1 MAKLETTKERVNALK
16 EVNEI
21 IKRLFGYDEWIT
33 KTSRLPEDGY
43 VYKLNIAKDKNF
55 KEGGL
60 SITMTRDKLIAV
72 VKSSGQE
79 FAKKASTLAKHH
91 EIALD
96 DAETELLN
104 KFILKG

>member
-1 MAKLETTKERVNALK
+1 MAKLETTKERVGALK

-33 KTSRLPEDGY
+33 KTQRLPEDNY
-43 VYKLNIAKDKNF
+43 VYKLNIAKDRNL

-72 VKSSGQE
+72 VKTSGQE
-79 FAKKASTLAKHH
+79 FAKKAVNLSKQY
-91 EIALD
+91 EISLD
-96 DAETELLN
+96 DNESELLN